1 MWLDSSLR
9 FGSVHSCGMLKRPHW
24 SDATNFQALLAQPRN
39 LHISQWAMHHE
50 RREIWCKFSIKTTVF
65 TIKTGRVIAWPWTE
79 AGSNIKSKGMQAAPF
94 IGLHYRKGLKWGTQM
109 IVMLQHSTNA
119 KRCHDLTNRQISF
132 KILGSWFWA
141 LFYAISLEK
150 YC

>member
-24 SDATNFQALLAQPRN
+24 SDATNFQELLAQRYH
-39 LHISQWAMHHE
+39 LHISQWAMHHGQ
-50 RREIWCKFSIKTTVF
+50 REIWRKPYYSMAF
-65 TIKTGRVIAWPWTE
+65 TGRVIAWPWTE